1 MKGININCKNVN
13 YIDLILS
20 GRKKIETRDVIK
32 GKDVGSLHKYL
43 GQRVGL
49 IETGRGKAMLCG
61 YATIV
66 AIYRYNTKEEFDDH
80 SYFHRVYEGDKFYF
94 NGNVKFGY
102 LLEDIEVLDYPVFV
116 NTRGNVA
123 REI

>member
-1 MKGININCKNVN
+1 MIGININCKYVN

-20 GRKKIETRDVIK
+20 GRKKIETRNAIK
-32 GKDVGSLHKYL
+32 GKDKGSLHTYL

-49 IETGRGKAMLCG
+49 IETGRGKAMLRG
-61 YATIV
+61 YATIT
-66 AIYRYNTKEEFDDH
+66 AIYRYNTKEEFDKH
-80 SYFHRVYEGDKFYF
+80 SYLHRVYEGDKFYF
-94 NGNVKFGY
+94 NGNTKFGY

-116 NTRGNVA
+116 HTLGNVA